1 MSKTD
6 YRGPISGIVQVMRA
20 DSKYLGAED
29 LLGHQGDVCLLID
42 GVIRAENEEIAGKKT
57 AQKFM
62 LRLKTPQGKP
72 CKKELVLNKTN
83 LKTLALLYGATST
96 EQWIGQPIWLGLD
109 TCEAFGKRGVACVR
123 VRNRK
128 DMPRGGQ
135 AATVSDDH
143 PTVTH
148 DPSESGIEP
157 GDAAE

>member
-1 MSKTD
+1 MSKID
-6 YRGPISGIVQVMRA
+6 YKGPIKGIVQVMRA

-29 LLGHQGDVCLLID
+29 LMAEQGDVCLLID
-42 GVIRAENEEIAGKKT
+42 GVIKAENEEIAGKKT
-57 AQKFM
+57 GQKFM

-83 LKTLALLYGATST
+83 LKTLILLYGGGAA
-96 EQWIGQPIWLGLD
+96 EQWIGKPIWLGLD

-128 DMPRGGQ
+128 DLPRG
-135 AATVSDDH
+135 AAAQVSDDH
-143 PTVTH
+143 PTITP
-148 DPSESGIEP
+148 DPSQEGIVP